1 MKQPTVSKHPSNIF
15 RDGELEK
22 DSVHSILEYTATD
35 GKVYSTR
42 NDTVARHFGC
52 GCLARQ
58 AGGS

>member
-1 MKQPTVSKHPSNIF
+1 MCEKILTKHLSNIF

-42 NDTVARHFGC
+42 NEPLPNIFDIA
-52 GCLARQ
+52 L
-58 AGGS
+58 